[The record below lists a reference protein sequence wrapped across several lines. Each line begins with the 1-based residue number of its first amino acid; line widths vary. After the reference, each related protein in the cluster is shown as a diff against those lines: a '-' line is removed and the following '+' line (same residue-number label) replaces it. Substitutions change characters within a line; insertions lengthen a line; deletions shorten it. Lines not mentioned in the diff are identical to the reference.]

1 MKIYMVEAN
10 WYDDCYEEN
19 VECNIAAFT
28 SVEAAQQFIN
38 HFSEVDNEESD
49 YIRKILDENGFDD
62 AYKTVDS
69 MKTYANFTTFTYAP
83 YGNKITF
90 WIYEYDLKG

>member
-10 WYDDCYEEN
+10 WVDDVYDEL

-38 HFSEVDNEESD
+38 LFSEVDNEESD
-49 YIRKILDENGFDD
+49 YIREILDENGFDK
-62 AYKTVDS
+62 AWETVDS
-69 MKTYANFTTFTYAP
+69 METYDNITTFTYAP
-83 YGNKITF
+83 YDKRINF
-90 WIYEYDLKG
+90 WILEYDLKG